1 MSNSK
6 SRGYTIGNFLLDLF
20 LLIITGGLWIA
31 FIIIRELR
39 QMNS

>member
-6 SRGYTIGNFLLDLF
+6 KPYTIGNFALDFF
-20 LLIITGGLWIA
+20 LMIITGGLWIA

-39 QMNS
+39 QINR